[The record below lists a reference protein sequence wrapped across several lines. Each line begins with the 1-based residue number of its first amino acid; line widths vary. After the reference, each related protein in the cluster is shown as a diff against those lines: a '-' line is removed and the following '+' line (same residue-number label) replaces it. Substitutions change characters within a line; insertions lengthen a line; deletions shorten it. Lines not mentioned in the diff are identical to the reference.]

1 MAMLSRQTGAL
12 PGERHGCL
20 TQSLIAFT
28 ASLNSPATGET
39 MADDTTT
46 REIFERYIGRNKPPN
61 LFDQRVLDIH
71 TRQLIFSFR
80 IMMTLILCIVAV
92 VAFPIAWP
100 STLIIERLRA
110 LEELKIMDWAKNLLN
125 LVLGAAI
132 GLSLGSFYNPN
143 NSGVIIHN
151 DKDS

>member
-1 MAMLSRQTGAL
+1 
-12 PGERHGCL
+12 
-20 TQSLIAFT
+20 
-28 ASLNSPATGET
+28 
-39 MADDTTT
+39 MADDTTKQ
-46 REIFERYIGRNKPPN
+46 IFDRYIGRGKPPN

-92 VAFPIAWP
+92 VAVPIAWP
-100 STLIIERLRA
+100 DTHVIERLRD
-110 LEELKIMDWAKNLLN
+110 LENLKIMDWAKNLLN

-151 DKDS
+151 DKDN